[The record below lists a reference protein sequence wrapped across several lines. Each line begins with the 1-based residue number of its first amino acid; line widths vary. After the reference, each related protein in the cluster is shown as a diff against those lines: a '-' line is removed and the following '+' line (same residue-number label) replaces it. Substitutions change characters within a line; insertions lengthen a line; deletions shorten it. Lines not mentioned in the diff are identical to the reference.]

1 LKLFLEKKL
10 TLHLANEYFKMK
22 IGTLN
27 IDWFKKSKA
36 TQNLIKEKINEQD
49 FDFLIVTENIRSFN
63 FSEKYFA
70 YHSQP
75 IPTDKEFQHLH
86 YGNYLKGETPIRT
99 SVYSKHKSIETIEV
113 LDAYTSVCHKFWAEE
128 KEIVIY
134 GSIIGTWGI
143 KYQNEIA
150 RIELENFKSD
160 VENIMTQHE
169 NVVIAGDFNTSF
181 FEKEKR
187 ELAAIKSRKELIA
200 VTDKFEINRA
210 TENLGETIDYIFISS
225 NLFNQSEIIVSTF
238 LENNS
243 LKDEPHKGV
252 CVEII

>member
-1 LKLFLEKKL
+1 
-10 TLHLANEYFKMK
+10 MK

-36 TQNLIKEKINEQD
+36 IQDLIREKINEQD
-49 FDFLIVTENIRSFN
+49 FDFLIVTENILSFN
-63 FSEKYFA
+63 FNSKYFA

-75 IPTDKEFQHLH
+75 IPTDKEFQYLH
-86 YGNYLKGETPIRT
+86 YGNYLKGEMPIRT
-99 SVYSKHKSIETIEV
+99 SIYSKHKSIASIKV
-113 LDAYTSVCHKFWAEE
+113 IDAYTSICHKFLAEE

-150 RIELENFKSD
+150 KIELENFKTD
-160 VENIMTQHE
+160 TENILTQYE
-169 NVVIAGDFNTSF
+169 NVVITGDFNTSF
-181 FEKEKR
+181 FENEKR
-187 ELAAIKSRKELIA
+187 ELATIKSRKELIA
-200 VTDKFEINRA
+200 ITDKLEINRT
-210 TENLGETIDYIFISS
+210 TESLEETIDHIFISS
-225 NLFNQSEIIVSTF
+225 KLYFQTKPLVSTF

-252 CVEII
+252 YVEII